1 MAGCPIIRLVK
12 HKTPSSLMGAM
23 GHHARTIPTRNADP
37 ARLCENQV
45 TWGTED
51 PAEVVKRVMART
63 DPLAKRKDAVR
74 AVELFLGASDDFW
87 EAGGDWQQLARAH
100 LAMLRREFG
109 DDNIIGCGLHL
120 DERRP
125 HLWAIVTPVTPDGR
139 LAASHWFDGPKKLAD
154 LLDRAQGNFAR
165 LGMQRARRGVKATH
179 IDMQTIHDANAGN
192 VRAQRRLQRELAR
205 REKAALEAVQE
216 AEAKA
221 AKAIAEAEQ
230 ARSAATKV
238 VMQLAVMETRVKGI
252 QARSQKL
259 DAVEAAQAERA
270 KQLDTLARRLD
281 QVQGAIVD
289 ALRLLPTAVADKI
302 EALWAPLRPAK
313 ATVPPAAK
321 KRLVEPPDAPQ
332 RPSKSTGRGFRPG

>member
-12 HKTPSSLMGAM
+12 HKTASSLIGAM

-37 ARLCENQV
+37 ARLCENQ
-45 TWGTED
+45 TIWGAED
-51 PAEVVKRVMART
+51 PAEVVRRVMART

-87 EAGGDWQQLARAH
+87 EAGGDWQLLARAH

-125 HLWAIVTPVTPDGR
+125 HLWAIVTPVTPDAR
-139 LAASHWFDGPKKLAD
+139 LSAAHWFDGPKKIAA

-165 LGMQRARRGVKATH
+165 LGMERARRGVKATH
-179 IDMQTIHDANAGN
+179 IDMQTLQQAAAGN
-192 VRAQRRLQRELAR
+192 ARAQRRVQRELAR
-205 REKAALEAVQE
+205 REKAALEASQV

-230 ARSAATKV
+230 ARAAATKV
-238 VMQLAVMETRVKGI
+238 VMQLAVMETRIKGI
-252 QARSQKL
+252 QARAQKL
-259 DAVEAAQAERA
+259 DAVEALQARQASELNA
-270 KQLDTLARRLD
+270 FARRLSR
-281 QVQGAIVD
+281 VQGAIVE
-289 ALRLLPTAVADKI
+289 ALRLLPAAVADKI
-302 EALWAPLRPAK
+302 EAVWGPLRKAEAEVHAEVPAT
-313 ATVPPAAK
+313 ARSSGSLTSPW
-321 KRLVEPPDAPQ
+321 
-332 RPSKSTGRGFRPG
+332 T